1 MQDVKDELSHIKN
14 EMSYGVQVPYYVYD
28 CIAEKEKENR
38 KPLLKIIVAL
48 IIALF
53 LTNAIWL
60 YAWCL
65 PVEETTSTTT
75 TTVDQDTGGDGTN
88 NYIGEEGDVYN
99 GTTASDKNEDN

>member
-1 MQDVKDELSHIKN
+1 MEETKLASEIL
-14 EMSYGVQVPYYVYD
+14 
-28 CIAEKEKENR
+28 KE
-38 KPLLKIIVAL
+38 LKINCKRNFVL
-48 IIALF
+48 FIITLVFLF
-53 LTNAIWL
+53 ATNAIWL

-88 NYIGEEGDVYN
+88 NYIGEEGDIYN